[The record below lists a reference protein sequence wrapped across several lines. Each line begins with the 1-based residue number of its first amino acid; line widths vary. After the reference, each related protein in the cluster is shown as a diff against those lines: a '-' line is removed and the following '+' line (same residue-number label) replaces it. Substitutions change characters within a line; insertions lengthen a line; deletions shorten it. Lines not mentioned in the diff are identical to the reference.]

1 MELKNDKR
9 IIEKNYNDILPL
21 VNLGTFIIL
30 SFLVLGALVTT
41 KTIGLDVGF
50 YELVFTTAFL
60 PLVLRLIVLKFIASR
75 YSDIDTLK
83 IDEQSNRLHLE
94 IQRIDSVA
102 DLFIY
107 HINKIYKTNGV
118 LYIACEVYSFATC
131 KMEDA
136 TVILNLD
143 KDNRKKL
150 EPFLKKLMDRKE

>member
-9 IIEKNYNDILPL
+9 IIEKNYNDIVPL

-30 SFLVLGALVTT
+30 SFLVLGVLVTT
-41 KTIGLDVGF
+41 KTIGLNIEF
-50 YELVFTTAFL
+50 YKLVCITVFL
-60 PLVLRLIVLKFIASR
+60 PLVLRLVVLKFIADK
-75 YSDIDTLK
+75 YSDIATLK

-107 HINKIYKTNGV
+107 HIDKIYKTNGV
-118 LYIACEVYSFATC
+118 LYLACEVYSFDTC
-131 KMEDA
+131 RIEDA

-150 EPFLKKLMDRKE
+150 EPYLNKLIDEN